1 MRISIEEVEHVA
13 QLAHL
18 KFGQDEIAAM
28 ARELDAILEHVQ
40 KLQELDV
47 EGVAP
52 TTHAVPVI
60 CPLAD
65 DEPAASLPRQAV
77 VANAPDTLDGL
88 VRVPKFIDDS
98 GAGLT

>member
-1 MRISIEEVEHVA
+1 MRISIDEVQHVA

-18 KFGQDEIAAM
+18 EFRKDEIEAM

-40 KLQELDV
+40 KLQELNVDGV
-47 EGVAP
+47 EP

-60 CPLAD
+60 CPLGD
-65 DEPAASLPRQAV
+65 DQVAPSLPRQAV